1 MSHNHCLI
9 IINNVNFHII
19 ISNISNCKDFCIEM
33 IILNDVSLYSGRSLV
48 KFVTAIENY
57 LNCSVIS
64 LITNKI
70 NINKESQDVF

>member
-1 MSHNHCLI
+1 
-9 IINNVNFHII
+9 
-19 ISNISNCKDFCIEM
+19 M
-33 IILNDVSLYSGRSLV
+33 IILNDVTLYSGRNLV
-48 KFVTAIENY
+48 KIVTATENY